1 MIIRRYNPIYMKPTQ
16 MEPYVPWNLPIYW
29 GPDPAAGISYGAY
42 QNSAKSTIVTKKQD
56 KVFCPINGQPMEY
69 LGDIVEVDFEAT
81 KAAIIGEPKSCACCG
96 EKSYANFDVSDDL
109 HCWNC
114 GNLFQGEN
122 KTMSKIKEIRK
133 AMEAKLATASD
144 DSQEFVNLDELL
156 VQLDEE
162 SKVQPEEAA
171 PTEES
176 PAAEEAPVDEPKAEE
191 TPAEE
196 PKTEAPADE
205 PKAEE
210 APAPAEE
217 PAAEEPKAEEAPAPA
232 EDAPKAEG
240 EGEEIESLEKV
251 MHPDAAEE
259 VATEV
264 VEVAEDAAEEAAE
277 ETAEEV
283 ATEVGEEITEKLQ
296 DQIDDLKEETGTDP
310 ETNEEMVD
318 LDIVLSMLNGT
329 AVAEEE
335 MIDLEEVIKMA
346 EKESG
351 KPSTDASEEEACM
364 DNVEATANTLNV
376 NVKEEDLMKTDK
388 QKTIARIR
396 AKSRARFLKKRV
408 QAELEAK
415 KATAE
420 SESAPIIEPKP
431 VTAPNAKE
439 HKDME
444 VPSKDIKEATE
455 SAPSAEELAAPRSI
469 EGEKLMDKEMEPS
482 EALRYESLSSVEA
495 LASISK
501 DDVELVLFGDKSENP
516 TWIAFAHATP
526 VAKIELA
533 SQENADSIRA
543 VFASTDYANDLITH
557 IADIGMVEC
566 LKKVNASFFAN
577 HISDKA
583 IASRYESAAA
593 EKVSQFKAQAET
605 KLRSDL
611 LSALD
616 VITVAMNKNLYQDV
630 GHPLKEA
637 LFETMV
643 LAGMP
648 ENTAASAIDSAFA
661 AAASP
666 YYQVVFEKA
675 LAFMNMSD
683 TSKSEIKN
691 MISESNVAAADVSNN
706 EPATLGE
713 RLGRASSVASLQ
725 NYGGPSLKVQ
735 AAVEIDKDAYKARL
749 KNVIKK

>member
-1 MIIRRYNPIYMKPTQ
+1 MKPSQ
-16 MEPYVPWNLPIYW
+16 LEPYVPWNLPIYW

-114 GNLFQGEN
+114 GDLIQGEV
-122 KTMSKIKEIRK
+122 KTMSKVKEVRK

-162 SKVQPEEAA
+162 NKVQPEEAA
-171 PTEES
+171 PEEPKAEE
-176 PAAEEAPVDEPKAEE
+176 PAAEEPKAEE

-196 PKTEAPADE
+196 PKMEEAPASEE

-210 APAPAEE
+210 TPAEEPKAEE
-217 PAAEEPKAEEAPAPA
+217 PAAEEPKAPATEE
-232 EDAPKAEG
+232 PKAAEG
-240 EGEEIESLEKV
+240 EDLSSLEEV
-251 MHPDAAEE
+251 MEPETVEE
-259 VATEV
+259 VTEV
-264 VEVAEDAAEEAAE
+264 VEDAAE

-283 ATEVGEEITEKLQ
+283 AKEVGEEITEKLQ
-296 DQIDDLKEETGTDP
+296 DQIDDLKEESGIDP

-318 LDIVLSMLNGT
+318 LDIVLSMLSEKT
-329 AVAEEE
+329 ATAEE
-335 MIDLEEVIKMA
+335 MIDLEDVIKMA
-346 EKESG
+346 KEESD
-351 KPSTDASEEEACM
+351 KEAPSTDASEEEM
-364 DNVEATANTLNV
+364 IDLNDVVATAKLEQEKEINT
-376 NVKEEDLMKTDK
+376 MKTEK

-415 KATAE
+415 KTATAE
-420 SESAPIIEPKP
+420 SESAPIVEPKP
-431 VTAPNAKE
+431 VSAPNAKE
-439 HKDME
+439 HNIKE
-444 VPSKDIKEATE
+444 VPAKEVKDAIE
-455 SAPSAEELAAPRSI
+455 SAPSAEELADPRSI
-469 EGEKLMDKEMEPS
+469 EGEKLMDKETEPS
-482 EALRYESLSSVEA
+482 EAMRYESL
-495 LASISK
+495 ASIDSLGNISK

-516 TWIAFAHATP
+516 TWIAFAHSTP
-526 VAKIELA
+526 VARIELA
-533 SQENADSIRA
+533 AQDNAEAIKS

-566 LKKVNASFFAN
+566 LKKVNASFYAN

-583 IASRYESAAA
+583 IASRYEAAA
-593 EKVSQFKAQAET
+593 QEKVSQFKAQAET

-630 GHPLKEA
+630 GHPLKDQ
-637 LFETMV
+637 LFESMV

-648 ENTAASAIDSAFA
+648 ENTAASVIDGSFAVA
-661 AAASP
+661 AAP

-691 MISESNVAAADVSNN
+691 MISESNTVAADVTSN

-725 NYGGPSLKVQ
+725 NYGPSLKVQ
-735 AAVEIDKDAYKARL
+735 ASVEIDKDSYKARL